1 MINFKEIELSDKSW
15 IDPLIAAADLEGCHY
30 NFTNLF
36 AWSKI
41 YNHHV
46 AQVNDCLVVKGHKRG
61 DIDRFFYPVG
71 IGNIKETVDEMR
83 TDAAACGNR
92 FILYGVTP
100 ENMAVLDTLYPGSF
114 QYHAMQDSFDYVYE
128 LDKMV
133 SLAGKKLQS
142 KRNHINRFKLQNSAW
157 SFEIISPGN
166 LQECWEMNKEW
177 CLAHDCDDDVILANE
192 TCAVQLCFENYSA
205 LNLEG
210 ALLRSGGKVIAYTMG
225 EPLNSHTY
233 VTHIEKAFS
242 DIQGAYQMI
251 NREFSNFIK
260 TKHPQLIYVNREE
273 DMGYEGL
280 RRAKQSYYPFKM
292 VEKYMAQF
300 RG

>member
-1 MINFKEIELSDKSW
+1 MINFKKIELGDKNW
-15 IDPLIAAADLEGCHY
+15 IDPILAAANLDGCQY

-36 AWSKI
+36 AWSTI

-46 AQVNDCLVVKGHKRG
+46 AQVHDCLVVKGNKRG
-61 DIDRFFYPVG
+61 AVPRYFFPAGSGDIKTV
-71 IGNIKETVDEMR
+71 IEVMKE
-83 TDAAACGNR
+83 DAAAGGYE

-100 ENMAVLDTLYPGSF
+100 ENKAVLDGLFPGSF
-114 QYHAMQDSFDYVYE
+114 DYQSMRDGFDYVYL
-128 LDKMV
+128 LDSMI

-142 KRNHINRFKLQNSAW
+142 KRNHINRFVANNDW
-157 SFEIISPGN
+157 SFELICEEN
-166 LQECWEMNKEW
+166 LPECWQMNKEW
-177 CLAHDCDDDVILANE
+177 CLAHDCDEDQFLTNE
-192 TCAVQLCFENYSA
+192 VCAVRRCFENYSA
-205 LNLEG
+205 LGLEG
-210 ALLRSGGKVIAYTMG
+210 ALLRSGGRVIAFTMG

-251 NREFSNFIK
+251 NKEFSILIK
-260 TKHPQLIYVNREE
+260 KNHPRLIYVNREE

-280 RRAKQSYYPFKM
+280 RKAKLSYQPYKM
-292 VEKYMAQF
+292 VEKYMAQY